1 MIIFAILILLM
12 AVAISIF
19 AVWMCL
25 ENEKTI
31 EEFETM
37 QYLLFLTCSLEEGE
51 NNDDG

>member
-12 AVAISIF
+12 AVAILIF
-19 AVWMCL
+19 VVWL
-25 ENEKTI
+25 NFEIEKTI

>member
-1 MIIFAILILLM
+1 MIILAILILLM
-12 AVAISIF
+12 AVSISIF